1 MLYSWPAT
9 STLESWQMLSYI
21 EMDRLE
27 RCEEKVDYLIKT
39 IIPLLEERNDL
50 LQRTEVLLISLNALY
65 QKRLPDG

>member
-1 MLYSWPAT
+1 
-9 STLESWQMLSYI
+9 MLSYI

-39 IIPLLEERNDL
+39 IIPLLKERNDL

-65 QKRLPDG
+65 QKRLSDGQELEEI

>member
-1 MLYSWPAT
+1 
-9 STLESWQMLSYI
+9 MLSYI

-39 IIPLLEERNDL
+39 IIPLLKERNDL

-65 QKRLPDG
+65 QKRLSDG